1 MVMAPTRSCEPCHF
15 ADNCWRPLCPY
26 THPGNGR
33 CKKWAAVWGLLAE
46 QENAHHSPPKIL
58 QIRRRDFC
66 VTHWERIPERIP
78 ERIEEP
84 AVLRAAP
91 APVIEYAEPAVTE
104 TAPAQAVEYVAP
116 APAVSY
122 AAPAP
127 VIEYAAEPAVTYTAP
142 VPVNENVA
150 SAPGDEELVDL
161 PEEDKVADPLRR
173 ATIKR
178 VLDGVVYYG
187 EVEEIEKGNLS
198 HDRLYRVK
206 YTDGDIEHFIA
217 DQVKEMSCPLQD
229 VMLAK
234 QAQATHDHLARNVRA
249 PEDRRNAEH
258 IVNALKRYTSTGP
271 VPMSQH
277 VTLAPAVTYGS
288 RAPVIEPM
296 APVPAFTDTA
306 PVPVSEHVTPALA
319 VTSGSRAPVIGLM
332 AAVPAVTDTAPA
344 PVNGNV
350 AASEMETAIQE
361 VSDLLASGL
370 GEGDPE
376 FDAAWARLIE
386 LGARQMAKKKA
397 KRKKR

>member
-1 MVMAPTRSCEPCHF
+1 MPSPRRHQLKQWNTWLQHLPSRLQH
-15 ADNCWRPLCPY
+15 R
-26 THPGNGR
+26 
-33 CKKWAAVWGLLAE
+33 LL
-46 QENAHHSPPKIL
+46 S
-58 QIRRRDFC
+58 
-66 VTHWERIPERIP
+66 
-78 ERIEEP
+78 
-84 AVLRAAP
+84 
-91 APVIEYAEPAVTE
+91 
-104 TAPAQAVEYVAP
+104 
-116 APAVSY
+116 
-122 AAPAP
+122 
-127 VIEYAAEPAVTYTAP
+127 IEYAAEPAVTYTAP

-150 SAPGDEELVDL
+150 SALGDEELVDL

-187 EVEEIEKGNLS
+187 EVEEIEKGKLS

-258 IVNALKRYTSTGP
+258 IVNTLKRYTDTRP
-271 VPMSQH
+271 VLVSQH

-296 APVPAFTDTA
+296 APVPAVTDTAPVPMSEHVTLAPAVTYGSRAPVIEPMAPVPAVTDTAPVPVSQHVTLAPAVTYGSRAPVIEPMAPVLAVTGTA
-306 PVPVSEHVTPALA
+306 PVPVSEHVTLAPA
-319 VTSGSRAPVIGLM
+319 VTYGSRAPVIGLM

-350 AASEMETAIQE
+350 AASEMETASQE
-361 VSDLLASGL
+361 VSDLLARGL